1 MGRTNL
7 KASLETKL
15 SQVLG
20 ELQAAEK
27 EFDQLRAGL
36 KKLISL
42 RQRIAELREVARSAE
57 TILRSEYPNW
67 TPVNIKPTRAGA
79 WKNPLRAGDLGKTA
93 LETLRELDEWA
104 RPRELAALMLAK
116 VGHDQDDAD
125 ALHRVANSV
134 GTYFKKYESEL
145 VEARG
150 DFAKEWR
157 IISR

>member
-27 EFDQLRAGL
+27 EFDDLRAGL
-36 KKLISL
+36 KRLITL
-42 RQRIAELREVARSAE
+42 RQKIAELREVASSAE
-57 TILRSEYPNW
+57 TVLRFEYPDW
-67 TPVNIKPTRAGA
+67 TPSNIRPTRAGA
-79 WKNPLRAGDLGKTA
+79 WKSPFRSGDLGKTA
-93 LETLRELDEWA
+93 LETLRELDDWA
-104 RPRELAALMLAK
+104 RPKELAEKMLAK
-116 VGHDQDDAD
+116 VGHDQNDAD

-134 GTYFKKYESEL
+134 GTYFKKYENEI
-145 VEARG
+145 VESRG

-157 IISR
+157 LIR